1 MVSLIICFLFNCRSP
16 SCTKN
21 QCCQKHSSLVLGKKI
36 FFFVCFEDQHF
47 ENPQG
52 ELCDRWKLNWT
63 HEIKKNLDRISSWSS
78 SSRGGEEQR
87 DSFSFVFVGWVTFFF
102 TNLCFNFPN
111 GTTGKQRVIRR
122 VSNLWKSCCG
132 YNYEGCSKSY
142 SCYQRCCRFAPLV
155 LAFFSSCFLSLLRF
169 AYLLLSLFLFV
180 FLTFFGV
187 FGNGKRISWK
197 VFLGKEIGCGECEE
211 RWWKYWK
218 LKKK

>member
-1 MVSLIICFLFNCRSP
+1 MFSRP
-16 SCTKN
+16 A
-21 QCCQKHSSLVLGKKI
+21 
-36 FFFVCFEDQHF
+36 F

-52 ELCDRWKLNWT
+52 ELCDSWKLNWT

-87 DSFSFVFVGWVTFFF
+87 DSFSFVFLGWVTFFLQICVLIF
-102 TNLCFNFPN
+102 QM

-155 LAFFSSCFLSLLRF
+155 LAFFFLLLSFSSRF
-169 AYLLLSLFLFV
+169 ASLLLSLLLFV
-180 FLTFFGV
+180 CFDLFLCVWQWKKDLKESV
-187 FGNGKRISWK
+187 FGKRNW
-197 VFLGKEIGCGECEE
+197 V
-211 RWWKYWK
+211 
-218 LKKK
+218 